1 MFEMNSENLTEQVAD
16 TLRELADVAANAGM
30 TTIAS
35 EIKDERLPAVLEG
48 RMTMVVLGEFNHGK
62 STAINA
68 LLQLETLPTGITP
81 TTSVITHIM
90 KGDGDVRLIKQ
101 DGVEEVPQAEFGG
114 HVTEDGADDL
124 RYVEIEVESPFL
136 FDGLILVDTPGVND
150 ISKQRVEITYGYVP
164 RADVIVYVLDSTQAL
179 KRSEIQFIQSRLI
192 KNQHD
197 RVFFLLGKT
206 DALSSDEVEEIV
218 EHVRGKLDRIM
229 GEDMPVFPVSAR
241 RAMKGKDPGFDI
253 FRDAVSKYLHDQRA
267 EIVLEGGIRTGMRL
281 ASVVDQSLAIEETA
295 LTLESDELARR
306 IESVRGRLDKS
317 RSMIAENVELIETR
331 TAEILAATRDNV
343 ATFTRDFSAALPREI
358 GRSSA
363 DDVKRFLPDFIHD
376 TFKDWL
382 EAEGTHVAMKLE
394 LLAEEIITITNRNAN
409 EAMSEVLDELG
420 ARSRDLDLD
429 VDTFG
434 YDIGVFALGAIGV
447 TVAFS
452 NLVVGGLLTLAA
464 PVLAFALKGK
474 VESVIRERAT
484 EQGLSAISNA
494 SQKVEEEFERIVKE
508 FADRL
513 TQFVEDSGDRLYRQ
527 IADALDRV
535 VASRDR
541 HSEDNGGLGVELIAV
556 RAQVS
561 ELKEKFA
568 AAARSL
574 APEEEAASV

>member
-1 MFEMNSENLTEQVAD
+1 MFEMNSENLTQDVAE
-16 TLRELADVAANAGM
+16 TLRALADLASTAGM

-35 EIKDERLPAVLEG
+35 EIRDERLPAVLEG

-68 LLQLETLPTGITP
+68 LLQSEILPTGITP

-90 KGDGDVRLIKQ
+90 RGDGDVRLVKQ
-101 DGVEEVPQAEFGG
+101 DSVQEIPKSEFGE
-114 HVTEDGADDL
+114 HVTEDAADDL
-124 RYVEIEVESPFL
+124 RYVEIEVDSPFL

-150 ISKQRVEITYGYVP
+150 ISKQKVEITYGYVP

-218 EHVRGKLDRIM
+218 AHVRGKLDRIM

-241 RAMKGKDPGFDI
+241 RAMKGKDPGFDV

-267 EIVLEGGIRTGMRL
+267 EIVLEGGIRTGLRL

-317 RSMIAENVELIETR
+317 RSMIAENVELIEQR
-331 TAEILAATRDNV
+331 TSEILAATRDNV

-358 GRSSA
+358 ERSSA

-409 EAMSEVLDELG
+409 EAMSEVLSELG

-494 SQKVEEEFERIVKE
+494 AQKVEEEFDRIVKE

-527 IADALDRV
+527 VADALDRV
-535 VASRDR
+535 VASRSR
-541 HSEDNGGLGVELIAV
+541 HSDDNGELANELVAV
-556 RAQVS
+556 RTQVS
-561 ELKEKFA
+561 TLKEKFT
-568 AAARSL
+568 AAAREL
-574 APEEEAASV
+574 APAQEASSV

>member
-1 MFEMNSENLTEQVAD
+1 MFEMNSEKLTEQVAD
-16 TLRELADVAANAGM
+16 TLRELADLAANAGM
-30 TTIAS
+30 TTIAK
-35 EIKDERLPAVLEG
+35 EIREERLPAVLEG
-48 RMTMVVLGEFNHGK
+48 KMTMVVLGEFNHGK

-68 LLQLETLPTGITP
+68 LLQLDTLPTGITP

-90 KGDGDVRLIKQ
+90 KGDGDVRLITQ
-101 DGVEEVPQAEFGG
+101 DGVIEVPKAEFGE
-114 HVTEDGADDL
+114 HVTEDGADNL

-206 DALSSDEVEEIV
+206 DALSPDEVEEIV
-218 EHVRGKLDRIM
+218 EHVRSKLDRIM

-241 RAMKGKDPGFDI
+241 KAMKGQDPGFDL
-253 FRDAVSKYLHDQRA
+253 FRDAVSKYLHEQRA
-267 EIVLEGGIRTGMRL
+267 EIVLEGGIRTGLRL

-317 RSMIAENVELIETR
+317 RSMISENVELIEKR

-358 GRSSA
+358 ERSSA

-409 EAMSEVLDELG
+409 EAMSEVLNELG

-484 EQGLSAISNA
+484 EQGLSAVSNA
-494 SQKVEEEFERIVKE
+494 AKKVEEEFDRIVNE
-508 FADRL
+508 FASRL

-527 IADALDRV
+527 VADALDRV
-535 VASRDR
+535 VASRQR
-541 HSEDNGGLGVELIAV
+541 HNTDNGELGEELVAV

-568 AAARSL
+568 TAAREL
-574 APEEEAASV
+574 APAEEATSV